1 MFTNG
6 STAWDRP
13 EASCR
18 ATFFFLH
25 VTGFSFWLRR
35 LSRQPAKLE
44 KVAAFC
50 RRPSR
55 VSFLWGNCEAYEQH

>member
-6 STAWDRP
+6 STAWTARKLRV
-13 EASCR
+13 ALR
-18 ATFFFLH
+18 FFLH